1 MQNDQLK
8 QIMDHLSTLNSLCS
22 VLGADVKE
30 TLRSI
35 DPSFY
40 ESEAS
45 KSVSNVT
52 MEMLALTIGRLR
64 ETKLERMQKVDN
76 AIELV
81 VSLL

>member
-1 MQNDQLK
+1 
-8 QIMDHLSTLNSLCS
+8 MDHLSTLNSLCS

-30 TLRSI
+30 TLRNI

-40 ESEAS
+40 EAEAS

-52 MEMLALTIGRLR
+52 IERLAHTIGRLR
-64 ETKLERMQKVDN
+64 ETKIERMQKVNN